1 MPRVLSVDR
10 KERGSVLSK
19 LEIESRTPTVKLN
32 FDALSLHT
40 FPKKPGADTQ
50 SVALTEPW

>member
-1 MPRVLSVDR
+1 LSVDR

-40 FPKKPGADTQ
+40 FPKKPGAATQ